1 MKPAAFLTTKRIIRV
16 LSAIFYV
23 YRSPSMQYLL
33 VTKAGSRRKIVFV
46 WFEKKLKIKLQQ
58 IPTPFWI
65 IPG

>member
-46 WFEKKLKIKLQQ
+46 
-58 IPTPFWI
+58 
-65 IPG
+65 